1 MATPKIKP
9 DDLPDD
15 IEELKRRC
23 IELQKANA
31 QLEMDRDILAQT
43 VELLKK
49 TQASMARS

>member
-15 IEELKRRC
+15 IEELKQRC

-31 QLEMDRDILAQT
+31 QLEMDETSWLR
-43 VELLKK
+43 
-49 TQASMARS
+49 RSS